1 MTVREYARSLADQNL
16 SQTEMY
22 DKIRA
27 YSNSLKSK
35 EEVKKKDSQTADPSS
50 ESSDNTGS
58 ESASGSSAQYEI
70 PEKYTKVAQPGSTH
84 KPGDGYEY
92 KYEINKE
99 GKGEYYTKKEGKDD
113 WIQASGVSEIAVAGE
128 FGHADFDKEKYFAQQ
143 NKNKKQNEEAKDL
156 DKKIAEQ
163 PDLTTVKETEVA
175 YTNVADTW
183 KTREG
188 KKASD
193 ASGRVYDEEKGETVK
208 VKDKAERAALTL
220 EDFDGDQK
228 QFDSYSKWK
237 ELDDKILYGGRKFEP
252 ITENWSHGKQAYNDF
267 IKLKNAKKPDGMSY
281 NDWRGMSSGDHMGE
295 RKDSEGNWVPSVRKK
310 LSLEFDKK
318 YPNIDYRTV
327 KKRGQGYVTEA
338 YTKEGLKS
346 DEIESLRQEQKK
358 YESSLDEG
366 QFVIGEESDFSKFFT
381 GENRVQ
387 LVKATEL
394 VPNPEAVND
403 FNTKYILPDENGN
416 SSDGINFSELTSKA
430 QSDWV
435 QENGEKAWDDLGD
448 LEKEKIKSAPLTVK
462 LDAAIQEAVSA
473 DPQIQKIELQTRD
486 KLAPLVSK
494 KQQELLKK
502 HDVNT
507 PEGNNAFNKEL
518 EDYYE
523 KIYIKEIKS
532 NEAYGNRVKEI
543 GAVGNKAFQ
552 VADNSFDRSNSWLA
566 TLDKG
571 SNLFNG
577 VPILDFA
584 TETFADSIEGFAK
597 GSKGIGSGFDKAMVS
612 YDTQQAKTARDNIKA
627 LQKAKAEGKIKDGQ
641 LFSHYGKKITYDE
654 KIKKLEQQEESWTE
668 ALEQNL
674 DEIKVS
680 DLETLKYQT
689 ANFDDGFDWSDV
701 VLTTAEALPQIGLAA
716 AGTFASAVVPPLA
729 PVLGALGTI
738 TMGVT
743 MYGDAYMDAAE
754 TGAQVDYDAENGSG
768 AWDNL
773 TEEDQRDYLVDG
785 LKDGRYHEPG
795 KAALISAVQTGMEK
809 IGAGKILAKT
819 QKALGVGKNG
829 LASIIA
835 GDFKQAAKS
844 ITAGALSKAEA
855 AGTEFVTEWG
865 QEIVGGIGKGMMVDG
880 GGGPYRY
887 VDGKAALEAGR
898 AGGIV
903 GFMLPFAGSVK
914 SQSAIEIRA
923 LSRKVAINFAPS
935 SEFGTAAQINADFF
949 KNAQKELD
957 KRLTTGKNPDGTEY
971 TKEQH
976 QEDSINIANIKNASD
991 KIPKGMDQQT
1001 REKMLDL
1008 MIKRDNLNRKIKDI
1022 GDKDLSVEEESELN
1036 ETKEQLQDIMKQEAL
1051 FKTSGNVRTAI
1062 RKSGKGNVDFQ
1073 DFSNAEDMNK
1083 YAKEQ
1088 KLKGWQEKNS
1098 ANHGVVL
1105 YDKKTG
1111 KERILINNELSL
1123 EDGNVNVGAHEFL
1136 HTVLRN
1142 TVQNSKGT
1150 AIALGKS
1157 LGSYLEGIDSSQVDV
1172 NSDYG
1177 KRLAAY
1183 KNDPAN
1189 IKGEEAITLF
1199 SDAIANGSIK
1209 FNENVFTKIGDA
1221 FRRTLQAAGIKNV
1234 RFNTGRDVYN
1244 FVKDYNKSIEKG
1256 EGLNKAQQ
1264 ALLDGRA
1271 EGDLVKREYKT
1282 KDSTADTKVSRKL
1295 TPEQDQQAQTK
1306 VKEIQELQKESEALA
1321 KKYKKYKKDSEGNV
1335 LKDKQ
1340 GNPVL
1345 DVIKGAKQQRLETE
1359 LAADIKPT
1367 VDSFVESRTKALYD
1381 PIPADAKK
1389 GVTRQEFVQSMK
1401 SDIST
1406 MINNEFKAKQP
1417 LEKFITSR
1425 GFVRANSLAKRL
1437 GIKSVEQGIDQ
1448 SIDTASNITNET
1460 DGDVKTE
1467 TETRTTQ
1474 SPRATTQFTPDFVA
1488 NLDVNAEGKTEA
1500 EVNEEIQKQF
1510 DGAIAKDLEA
1520 MGPVTTFG
1528 QTKDIGPA
1536 LAALMEKATQG
1547 RTEKV
1552 VNGEKKIVKTP
1563 GIPAKVFMEKSKNI
1577 AKKYAVSGALTAVKQ
1592 YLDANAQRDFNNLP
1606 DAFAPNS
1613 GKATFIPENVKKALY
1628 KKNDKDQFVLDKS
1641 KTLADYKAL
1650 LGDME
1655 KPVYRAS
1662 EATTI
1667 KGLIALSLRNRMF
1680 EQAVPD
1686 AVERSVTG
1694 VKFSKQAEQD
1704 FDYEEALKTKVKVDS
1719 KEGKQQ
1725 LEGIANARTKK
1736 AVNDLL
1742 NLPNL
1747 TITAENRAALQAE
1760 LLEIIESDPNFD
1772 LDVFEAGVLQNSGA
1786 IRTRLKNGNVV
1797 YELTNGK
1804 TIPGVYT
1811 STSSKTGK
1819 KNFKPPTPAQI
1830 EKKFGT
1836 GVTLVAD
1843 RNRLY
1848 YGKTDPAY
1856 IAAKDA
1862 ANANTQKSKIK
1873 AKRVRAKN
1881 ARTKEAAKQA
1891 KDNLS
1896 VLESVAL
1903 KLEAMVEANPASI
1916 KFASMIIEGSYQAT
1930 TGLTKIAGQINSAS
1944 VDPQFASVGKSNQIG
1959 GKEKYR
1965 EEHSPPASVV
1975 GGSLIWAI
1983 KNGQVKEVMKGVR
1996 ANYFQTLLSKA
2007 DDVKLDRAG
2016 LDSTLPPGV
2025 SIMTPNAGIRRFA
2038 AAGINLNTIKD
2049 FKTGKDF
2056 AEIMNVGVETKE
2068 SKRNPNIVYA
2078 QNSLINEQIKGDL
2091 EVDVTMDKAAIKKF
2105 DPHGIIEVVSNRL
2118 FGEANYFKL
2127 NDTQKAAVQKEM
2139 ITKNIAKL
2147 TQARIKAYEP
2157 IASLEL
2163 KASKRNTKTYGGKVN
2178 PEMTIAEQLTVLSTY
2193 DQAARKARSLD
2204 TPKKGISVFDFDDT
2218 LAKTK
2223 EKVIVNKLDGT
2234 STEISAAQFA
2244 AQALQLESEGSTF
2257 DFSNFENVSKGTAKG
2272 PLADLALRRQDK
2284 FGSKDIFVLTARP
2297 QASAQAIKTFLDGI
2311 GLNLPIENITG
2322 LADGSPAAKGNWV
2335 AGKAAKGYNDFYF
2348 ADDAYKNVEA
2358 VQEVL
2363 SQVDVDSEVQIAKFS
2378 KRKVFDQVFNDIIE
2392 SSTGIE
2398 TYKEYSRAKAQTVGK
2413 KKGRFNFFTTP
2424 SAEDFL
2430 GLLYKTL
2437 GKGKKG
2443 DAQLDFYKKNLI
2455 DTYNRAEMAVT
2466 KAKIQAA
2473 NDFKALKR
2481 NLKTLPKS
2489 LSKEVG
2495 YGGFTFSQAVRVAAW
2510 SRQGLTIPG
2519 LSKTDLKALNT
2530 IIDNDA
2536 ELNTFVDELIKIQK
2550 GKPYP
2555 APSKDWLGGNIT
2567 SDILNDINKVNRK
2580 EYLQEWQEN
2589 VDIIFSEKNM
2599 NKLEAAYGPKYV
2611 EALRDTLRRMKSGSN
2626 RPLGGSRVVNQLLDW
2641 LNNSVGAIMF
2651 LNTRS
2656 AVLQTLS
2663 AVNFIGVGNNS
2674 LLNSAKAFLNQK
2686 QYWKDFQTLM
2696 NSPYLVERRNG
2707 LKINVSESEIA
2718 DAVADSSNKAK
2729 SVLGLLLNKGFVLTR
2744 FADSFAIATGGA
2756 AFYRNQL
2763 DMYLNQGMDQK
2774 LAEQKAFEDFYQIA
2788 EVNQQSS
2795 NPSKISQQQ
2804 ASGAGRV
2811 ILAFANTPMQY
2822 ARIIKRSTQDLI
2834 NGRGDWKKHVGTI
2847 AFYGVAQNLIF
2858 NALQNAL
2865 FSEAFG
2871 EDEED
2876 EEKEDKTGRIANGM
2890 ADSLLSGL
2898 GIQGKAA
2905 LALKNSLITLA
2916 QENNKKSPKFVK
2928 AVYDLFDFSPPLDS
2942 KFRKL
2947 RSAANTFT
2955 WERELM
2961 KEKGFSLDNPAYL
2974 AGAQV
2979 ISGLTNLPLDR
2990 AISKLNN
2997 IRGIMS
3003 EQSEKWQKVALA
3015 LGWSTWDVGLGY
3027 YGGFDPVKPLTPEQ
3041 QYDLDVSNMKK
3052 DTTSAQQKQTLLDL
3066 GLTRAEIKKLKYEE
3080 DRVKKIIAL
3089 QKKKKDARSKK

>member
-1 MTVREYARSLADQNL
+1 M
-16 SQTEMY
+16 
-22 DKIRA
+22 
-27 YSNSLKSK
+27 
-35 EEVKKKDSQTADPSS
+35 
-50 ESSDNTGS
+50 
-58 ESASGSSAQYEI
+58 
-70 PEKYTKVAQPGSTH
+70 
-84 KPGDGYEY
+84 
-92 KYEINKE
+92 
-99 GKGEYYTKKEGKDD
+99 
-113 WIQASGVSEIAVAGE
+113 
-128 FGHADFDKEKYFAQQ
+128 
-143 NKNKKQNEEAKDL
+143 
-156 DKKIAEQ
+156 
-163 PDLTTVKETEVA
+163 
-175 YTNVADTW
+175 
-183 KTREG
+183 
-188 KKASD
+188 
-193 ASGRVYDEEKGETVK
+193 
-208 VKDKAERAALTL
+208 
-220 EDFDGDQK
+220 
-228 QFDSYSKWK
+228 
-237 ELDDKILYGGRKFEP
+237 
-252 ITENWSHGKQAYNDF
+252 
-267 IKLKNAKKPDGMSY
+267 
-281 NDWRGMSSGDHMGE
+281 
-295 RKDSEGNWVPSVRKK
+295 
-310 LSLEFDKK
+310 
-318 YPNIDYRTV
+318 
-327 KKRGQGYVTEA
+327 
-338 YTKEGLKS
+338 
-346 DEIESLRQEQKK
+346 
-358 YESSLDEG
+358 
-366 QFVIGEESDFSKFFT
+366 
-381 GENRVQ
+381 
-387 LVKATEL
+387 
-394 VPNPEAVND
+394 
-403 FNTKYILPDENGN
+403 
-416 SSDGINFSELTSKA
+416 
-430 QSDWV
+430 
-435 QENGEKAWDDLGD
+435 
-448 LEKEKIKSAPLTVK
+448 
-462 LDAAIQEAVSA
+462 
-473 DPQIQKIELQTRD
+473 
-486 KLAPLVSK
+486 
-494 KQQELLKK
+494 
-502 HDVNT
+502 
-507 PEGNNAFNKEL
+507 
-518 EDYYE
+518 
-523 KIYIKEIKS
+523 
-532 NEAYGNRVKEI
+532 
-543 GAVGNKAFQ
+543 
-552 VADNSFDRSNSWLA
+552 
-566 TLDKG
+566 
-571 SNLFNG
+571 
-577 VPILDFA
+577 
-584 TETFADSIEGFAK
+584 
-597 GSKGIGSGFDKAMVS
+597 
-612 YDTQQAKTARDNIKA
+612 
-627 LQKAKAEGKIKDGQ
+627 
-641 LFSHYGKKITYDE
+641 
-654 KIKKLEQQEESWTE
+654 
-668 ALEQNL
+668 
-674 DEIKVS
+674 
-680 DLETLKYQT
+680 
-689 ANFDDGFDWSDV
+689 
-701 VLTTAEALPQIGLAA
+701 
-716 AGTFASAVVPPLA
+716 
-729 PVLGALGTI
+729 
-738 TMGVT
+738 
-743 MYGDAYMDAAE
+743 
-754 TGAQVDYDAENGSG
+754 
-768 AWDNL
+768 
-773 TEEDQRDYLVDG
+773 
-785 LKDGRYHEPG
+785 
-795 KAALISAVQTGMEK
+795 
-809 IGAGKILAKT
+809 
-819 QKALGVGKNG
+819 
-829 LASIIA
+829 
-835 GDFKQAAKS
+835 
-844 ITAGALSKAEA
+844 
-855 AGTEFVTEWG
+855 
-865 QEIVGGIGKGMMVDG
+865 
-880 GGGPYRY
+880 
-887 VDGKAALEAGR
+887 
-898 AGGIV
+898 
-903 GFMLPFAGSVK
+903 
-914 SQSAIEIRA
+914 
-923 LSRKVAINFAPS
+923 
-935 SEFGTAAQINADFF
+935 
-949 KNAQKELD
+949 
-957 KRLTTGKNPDGTEY
+957 
-971 TKEQH
+971 
-976 QEDSINIANIKNASD
+976 
-991 KIPKGMDQQT
+991 
-1001 REKMLDL
+1001 
-1008 MIKRDNLNRKIKDI
+1008 
-1022 GDKDLSVEEESELN
+1022 
-1036 ETKEQLQDIMKQEAL
+1036 QLQ
-1051 FKTSGNVRTAI
+1051 
-1062 RKSGKGNVDFQ
+1062 
-1073 DFSNAEDMNK
+1073 
-1083 YAKEQ
+1083 
-1088 KLKGWQEKNS
+1088 
-1098 ANHGVVL
+1098 
-1105 YDKKTG
+1105 
-1111 KERILINNELSL
+1111 ILQL
-1123 EDGNVNVGAHEFL
+1123 
-1136 HTVLRN
+1136 
-1142 TVQNSKGT
+1142 
-1150 AIALGKS
+1150 
-1157 LGSYLEGIDSSQVDV
+1157 
-1172 NSDYG
+1172 
-1177 KRLAAY
+1177 
-1183 KNDPAN
+1183 
-1189 IKGEEAITLF
+1189 
-1199 SDAIANGSIK
+1199 
-1209 FNENVFTKIGDA
+1209 
-1221 FRRTLQAAGIKNV
+1221 
-1234 RFNTGRDVYN
+1234 
-1244 FVKDYNKSIEKG
+1244 
-1256 EGLNKAQQ
+1256 
-1264 ALLDGRA
+1264 
-1271 EGDLVKREYKT
+1271 
-1282 KDSTADTKVSRKL
+1282 
-1295 TPEQDQQAQTK
+1295 
-1306 VKEIQELQKESEALA
+1306 
-1321 KKYKKYKKDSEGNV
+1321 
-1335 LKDKQ
+1335 
-1340 GNPVL
+1340 
-1345 DVIKGAKQQRLETE
+1345 
-1359 LAADIKPT
+1359 
-1367 VDSFVESRTKALYD
+1367 
-1381 PIPADAKK
+1381 
-1389 GVTRQEFVQSMK
+1389 
-1401 SDIST
+1401 
-1406 MINNEFKAKQP
+1406 
-1417 LEKFITSR
+1417 
-1425 GFVRANSLAKRL
+1425 
-1437 GIKSVEQGIDQ
+1437 
-1448 SIDTASNITNET
+1448 

-1467 TETRTTQ
+1467 TETRTAQ
-1474 SPRATTQFTPDFVA
+1474 SPRATTKFTPDFVG
-1488 NLDVNAEGKTEA
+1488 NLGIKTEGKTEA
-1500 EVNEEIQKQF
+1500 EINEEVQKQF
-1510 DGAIAKDLEA
+1510 DEAIAKDLEA

-1536 LAALMEKATQG
+1536 LAALMEKATG
-1547 RTEKV
+1547 M
-1552 VNGEKKIVKTP
+1552 
-1563 GIPAKVFMEKSKNI
+1563 PAKVFEQKNKNI
-1577 AKKYAVSGALTAVKQ
+1577 AKKDATSGALTAVKQ

-1606 DAFAPNS
+1606 DAFAPGS

-1662 EATTI
+1662 EAQTI
-1667 KGLIALSLRNRMF
+1667 KGLIALSLRNRIF

-1725 LEGIANARTKK
+1725 LEGIASAKTKQ
-1736 AVNDLL
+1736 AVNKLL

-1830 EKKFGT
+1830 EKKFGP

-1848 YGKTDPAY
+1848 YGQTDPAY

-1873 AKRVRAKN
+1873 AKRVIAKN

-1891 KDNLS
+1891 KDNLN

-1944 VDPQFASVGKSNQIG
+1944 VDPQFASEGKSNQIG

-2016 LDSTLPPGV
+2016 LSSTLPPGV

-2038 AAGINLNTIKD
+2038 AVQDLIEGPGINLNTIKD
-2049 FKTGKDF
+2049 FNGKTF

-2078 QNSLINEQIKGDL
+2078 QNALISEQIKGDL

-2105 DPHGIIEVVSNRL
+2105 DPHGMIEVVSNRL

-2178 PEMTIAEQLTVLSTY
+2178 PEMTIAEQLTILGTY

-2244 AQALQLESEGSTF
+2244 AQALQLESEGATF

-2335 AGKAAKGYNDFYF
+2335 AGKAAQGYNDFYF

-2378 KRKVFDQVFNDIIE
+2378 KRKVFDKIFNDIIE

-2398 TYKEYSRAKAQTVGK
+2398 TYKEYSKAKAQTVGR

-2530 IIDNDA
+2530 IIDNNA

-2626 RPLGGSRVVNQLLDW
+2626 RPLGGSRVVNQVLDW

-2763 DMYLNQGMDQK
+2763 DMYLKQGMDQK

-2865 FSEAFG
+2865 FAEAFG

-2876 EEKEDKTGRIANGM
+2876 EEKENKTGRIANGM

-2905 LALKNSLITLA
+2905 LSLKNALITLA
-2916 QENNKKSPKFVK
+2916 KENDKDKPKFVK

-2947 RSAANTFT
+2947 RVAANTFT
-2955 WERELM
+2955 WDRQLM

-2979 ISGLTNLPLDR
+2979 VSGLTNIPLDR
-2990 AISKLNN
+2990 AIQKLNN

-3003 EQSEKWQKVALA
+3003 ERSEKWQKVALS

-3041 QYDLDVSNMKK
+3041 QYDLDVANMKK
-3052 DTTSAQQKQTLLDL
+3052 ETTSAQQKKMLLDL
-3066 GLTRAEIKKLKYEE
+3066 GLTRAEIKKLRYEE

-3089 QKKKKDARSKK
+3089 QKKKKDGK

>member
-1 MTVREYARSLADQNL
+1 MTLLQYVSSLQDTGL
-16 SQTEMY
+16 SQEEIFAKAQEFKGRTKTE
-22 DKIRA
+22 K
-27 YSNSLKSK
+27 
-35 EEVKKKDSQTADPSS
+35 VKTKDSQKDPSS

-58 ESASGSSAQYEI
+58 KSASGSSAQYEI
-70 PEKYTKVAQPGSTH
+70 PEQYTRVAQPGSTY

-92 KYEINKE
+92 KYEIGKE
-99 GKGEYYTKKEGKDD
+99 GKGEYYTKKEGAND
-113 WIQASGVSEIAVAGE
+113 WTRASGVSEIAVASE

-143 NKNKKQNEEAKDL
+143 NKNKKQIEEAKKL
-156 DKKIAEQ
+156 NEKIAQQ
-163 PDLTTVKETEVA
+163 PALTTVKETEVD
-175 YTNVADTW
+175 YVNVADTW
-183 KTREG
+183 KTRES
-188 KKASD
+188 KKASK
-193 ASGRVYDEEKGETVK
+193 ASDRVYDEEKGETVK

-228 QFDSYSKWK
+228 QFDQYSKWK
-237 ELDDKILYGGRKFEP
+237 ELDSKTEANRDSKGNYYAGRGAMGSGRNKKLFAELKEQGRNPVVANNLIYADKKGSISEEEW
-252 ITENWSHGKQAYNDF
+252 T
-267 IKLKNAKKPDGMSY
+267 KLDK
-281 NDWRGMSSGDHMGE
+281 E
-295 RKDSEGNWVPSVRKK
+295 RKE
-310 LSLEFDKK
+310 
-318 YPNIDYRTV
+318 Y
-327 KKRGQGYVTEA
+327 EA
-338 YTKEGLKS
+338 
-346 DEIESLRQEQKK
+346 
-358 YESSLDEG
+358 SLDEG

-416 SSDGINFSELTSKA
+416 SSSGINFSELTSTA
-430 QSDWV
+430 QSEWI
-435 QENGEKAWDDLGD
+435 QENGQKAWDNLGA
-448 LEKEKIKSAPLTVK
+448 LEKEKIRSAPLEAK
-462 LDAAIQEAVSA
+462 LDAAIQQAVSA
-473 DPQIQKIELQTRD
+473 DPQIQKIELETRD
-486 KLAPLVSK
+486 KLAPLVAE

-502 HDVNT
+502 HDINT
-507 PEGNNAFNKEL
+507 PEGNDAFNKEL
-518 EDYYE
+518 EDYYK

-552 VADNSFDRSNSWLA
+552 VADNSFDRSNSWL
-566 TLDKG
+566 TKLDRL
-571 SNLFNG
+571 SG
-577 VPILDFA
+577 VADGMPGIDWVN
-584 TETFADSIEGFAK
+584 ETSADLIEGFAK

-612 YDTQQAKTARDNIKA
+612 YDTQKAKVARDNIKA

-641 LFSHYGKKITYDE
+641 LFSHYGKKITYEE
-654 KIKKLEQQEESWTE
+654 KIKKLEQEEESWTE

-680 DLETLKYQT
+680 DLETLKYKT
-689 ANFDDGFDWSDV
+689 ANFDDGYDWSDI
-701 VLTTAEALPQIGLAA
+701 VLTTAEALPQIGLATVGTIA
-716 AGTFASAVVPPLA
+716 AGVAPPLA

-768 AWDNL
+768 AWDDL

-795 KAALISAVQTGMEK
+795 KAALVAAVQTGMEK

-844 ITAGALSKAEA
+844 ITAGALAKGESAL
-855 AGTEFVTEWG
+855 TEFVTEWG

-903 GFMLPFAGSVK
+903 GFMLPFGGSVK

-1008 MIKRDNLNRKIKDI
+1008 MIKRDNLTRKIKDI

-1150 AIALGKS
+1150 AVALGKS
-1157 LGSYLEGIDSSQVDV
+1157 LQSYLEGIDSSQVDA

-1234 RFNTGRDVYN
+1234 RFDTGRDVYN

-1256 EGLNKAQQ
+1256 KGLSKAQQ

-1271 EGDLVKREYKT
+1271 EGDLVKREYRT

-1306 VKEIQELQKESEALA
+1306 VKEIQELQKEGQALA
-1321 KKYKKYKKDSEGNV
+1321 KKF
-1335 LKDKQ
+1335 DK
-1340 GNPVL
+1340 PFV
-1345 DVIKGAKQQRLETE
+1345 KSAKQQRLEKE

-1401 SDIST
+1401 SDIAT

-1448 SIDTASNITNET
+1448 SIDTASNITTKT

-1474 SPRATTQFTPDFVA
+1474 SPRATTQFTPDFIA

-1510 DGAIAKDLEA
+1510 DEAIAKDLEA

-1577 AKKYAVSGALTAVKQ
+1577 AKKYATSGALTAVKQ

-1667 KGLIALSLRNRMF
+1667 KGLIALSLRNRIF

-1704 FDYEEALKTKVKVDS
+1704 FDYEKALKTKVKVDS

-1786 IRTRLKNGNVV
+1786 IRTRLENGNVV
-1797 YELTNGK
+1797 YQLTNGK

-1830 EKKFGT
+1830 QKKFGT

-1856 IAAKDA
+1856 IAAKEA

-1891 KDNLS
+1891 KDNLN

-1944 VDPQFASVGKSNQIG
+1944 VDPQFASEGKSNQVG

-2056 AEIMNVGVETKE
+2056 AEIMNVGVETRE

-2078 QNSLINEQIKGDL
+2078 QNSLISEQIKGDL

-2105 DPHGIIEVVSNRL
+2105 DPHGMIEVVSNRL

-2139 ITKNIAKL
+2139 ITHNIAKL

-2178 PEMTIAEQLTVLSTY
+2178 PEMTIAEQLTILGTY

-2244 AQALQLESEGSTF
+2244 AQALQLESEGATF

-2335 AGKAAKGYNDFYF
+2335 AGKAAQGYNDFYF

-2378 KRKVFDQVFNDIIE
+2378 KRKVFDQIFNDIIE

-2398 TYKEYSRAKAQTVGK
+2398 TYKEYSKAKAQTVGK
-2413 KKGRFNFFTTP
+2413 KKGKFNFFTTP

-2519 LSKTDLKALNT
+2519 LSKTDSKALNT
-2530 IIDNDA
+2530 IIDNNA
-2536 ELNTFVDELIKIQK
+2536 ELNTFVDELLKIQK

-2626 RPLGGSRVVNQLLDW
+2626 RPLGGSRVVNQVLDW

-2729 SVLGLLLNKGFVLTR
+2729 SVLGLLLSKGFVLTR

-2763 DMYLNQGMDQK
+2763 DMYLKQGMDQK

-2822 ARIIKRSTQDLI
+2822 ARIIKRSSQDLI
-2834 NGRGDWKKHVGTI
+2834 NGRGDWKKHIGTI

-2865 FSEAFG
+2865 FAEAFG

-2876 EEKEDKTGRIANGM
+2876 EKKENKTGKIANGM

-2928 AVYDLFDFSPPLDS
+2928 AVYELFDFSPPLDA

-2947 RSAANTFT
+2947 RVAANTFT
-2955 WERELM
+2955 WDRELM

-2979 ISGLTNLPLDR
+2979 VSGLTNIPLDR
-2990 AISKLNN
+2990 AIQKLNN

-3003 EQSEKWQKVALA
+3003 ERSEKWQKVALA

-3027 YGGFDPVKPLTPEQ
+3027 YGGFDPVKPLTTEQ

-3052 DTTSAQQKQTLLDL
+3052 ETTAAQQKQTLLDL
-3066 GLTRAEIKKLKYEE
+3066 GLTRAEIKKLRYEE

-3089 QKKKKDARSKK
+3089 QKKKKNAGSQK

>member
-1 MTVREYARSLADQNL
+1 MTLLQYVSSLQDHWICLSEEIFAKAQEWKRQDQPEKVEN
-16 SQTEMY
+16 
-22 DKIRA
+22 
-27 YSNSLKSK
+27 
-35 EEVKKKDSQTADPSS
+35 EEVKTKDSQKDPSS

-70 PEKYTKVAQPGSTH
+70 PEQYTRVAQPGSTY

-92 KYEINKE
+92 KYEIGKE
-99 GKGEYYTKKEGKDD
+99 GKGEYYTKKEGAND
-113 WIQASGVSEIAVAGE
+113 WTRASGVSEIAVASE

-143 NKNKKQNEEAKDL
+143 NKNKKQIEEARKL
-156 DKKIAEQ
+156 DEKIAKQ
-163 PDLTTVKETEVA
+163 PALTTVKETDIA

-183 KTREG
+183 RTREG
-188 KKASD
+188 KKASE
-193 ASGRVYDEEKGETVK
+193 ASDRVYDEEKGETVK

-228 QFDSYSKWK
+228 QFDQYSKWK
-237 ELDDKILYGGRKFEP
+237 ELDSKTEANRDSKGNYYAGRGAMGSGRNKKLFAELKEQGRNPVVANNLIYADKKGSISEEEW
-252 ITENWSHGKQAYNDF
+252 T
-267 IKLKNAKKPDGMSY
+267 KLDK
-281 NDWRGMSSGDHMGE
+281 E
-295 RKDSEGNWVPSVRKK
+295 RKE
-310 LSLEFDKK
+310 
-318 YPNIDYRTV
+318 
-327 KKRGQGYVTEA
+327 
-338 YTKEGLKS
+338 
-346 DEIESLRQEQKK
+346 

-366 QFVIGEESDFSKFFT
+366 QFVIAEESDFSKFFT
-381 GENRVQ
+381 GEDRVQ
-387 LVKATEL
+387 LVKAEEL
-394 VPNPEAVND
+394 VPTPEAVND

-416 SSDGINFSELTSKA
+416 SSDGINFSELTSTA
-430 QSDWV
+430 QSDWIK
-435 QENGEKAWDDLGD
+435 ENGQKAWDNLGD
-448 LEKEKIKSAPLTVK
+448 LEKEKIKSAPLKVK
-462 LDAAIQEAVSA
+462 LDAAIQQAVSA

-486 KLAPLVSK
+486 KLAPLVAE

-577 VPILDFA
+577 LPGLDLT
-584 TETFADSIEGFAK
+584 TETLMDLTEGFAK

-612 YDTQQAKTARDNIKA
+612 YDTQQAKIARDNIKA

-641 LFSHYGKKITYDE
+641 LFSHYGKKVTYDE

-680 DLETLKYQT
+680 DLETLKYKT

-729 PVLGALGTI
+729 PVLGALGTV
-738 TMGVT
+738 TMGIT

-768 AWDNL
+768 AWDDL

-785 LKDGRYHEPG
+785 LKDGRYHKPG
-795 KAALISAVQTGMEK
+795 EAAVVSAVQTAMEK

-1008 MIKRDNLNRKIKDI
+1008 MVKRDNLNRKIADI
-1022 GDKDLSVEEESELN
+1022 GDKDLSVEEESQLN

-1123 EDGNVNVGAHEFL
+1123 EDSNVNVGAHEFL

-1157 LGSYLEGIDSSQVDV
+1157 LQSYLEGIDSSQVDA
-1172 NSDYG
+1172 NSAYG

-1183 KNDPAN
+1183 KDDAAN

-1199 SDAIANGSIK
+1199 SDAIANGDIK

-1234 RFNTGRDVYN
+1234 RFDTGRDVYN

-1256 EGLNKAQQ
+1256 KGLSKAQQ
-1264 ALLDGRA
+1264 ALLEGRA
-1271 EGDLVKREYKT
+1271 EGDLVKREYRT
-1282 KDSTADTKVSRKL
+1282 KDSTADAKVSRKL

-1306 VKEIQELQKESEALA
+1306 VKEIQELQKEGQALA
-1321 KKYKKYKKDSEGNV
+1321 KKF
-1335 LKDKQ
+1335 DK
-1340 GNPVL
+1340 PFV
-1345 DVIKGAKQQRLETE
+1345 KSAKQQRLEKE
-1359 LAADIKPT
+1359 LAAEIKPT

-1401 SDIST
+1401 SDIAT

-1425 GFVRANSLAKRL
+1425 GFVRANSLAQRL
-1437 GIKSVEQGIDQ
+1437 GIKSAEQGIDKG
-1448 SIDTASNITNET
+1448 IDAASNITTKT

-1467 TETRTTQ
+1467 TETRTAQ

-1510 DGAIAKDLEA
+1510 DEAIAKDLEA

-1528 QTKDIGPA
+1528 QTKNIGPA
-1536 LAALMEKATQG
+1536 LAALMEKATG
-1547 RTEKV
+1547 M
-1552 VNGEKKIVKTP
+1552 
-1563 GIPAKVFMEKSKNI
+1563 PAKVFTDKTKNI
-1577 AKKYAVSGALTAVKQ
+1577 AKKDATSGALTAIKQ

-1628 KKNDKDQFVLDKS
+1628 KKNDKGQFVLDKS
-1641 KTLADYKAL
+1641 KTIKDYKDL

-1662 EATTI
+1662 EAQTI
-1667 KGLIALSLRNRMF
+1667 KGLIALSLRNRIF

-1725 LEGIANARTKK
+1725 LEGIANAKTKQ
-1736 AVNDLL
+1736 AVNKLL

-1830 EKKFGT
+1830 EKKFGP

-1848 YGKTDPAY
+1848 YGTTDPAY

-1891 KDNLS
+1891 KDNLN

-2016 LDSTLPPGV
+2016 LSSTLPPGV

-2038 AAGINLNTIKD
+2038 AVGKILKEKYGASGGPGINLNTIED
-2049 FKTGKDF
+2049 FNGKTF

-2078 QNSLINEQIKGDL
+2078 QNSLISEQIKGDL

-2105 DPHGIIEVVSNRL
+2105 DPHGMIEVVSNRL

-2139 ITKNIAKL
+2139 ITHNIAKL

-2178 PEMTIAEQLTVLSTY
+2178 PEMTIAEQLTVLGTY

-2244 AQALQLESEGSTF
+2244 AQALQLESEGATF

-2322 LADGSPAAKGNWV
+2322 LADGSPMAKGNWV
-2335 AGKAAKGYNDFYF
+2335 ADKAAQGYNDFYF

-2378 KRKVFDQVFNDIIE
+2378 KRKVFDQIFNDIIE

-2398 TYKEYSRAKAQTVGK
+2398 TYKEYSKAKAQTVGR

-2519 LSKTDLKALNT
+2519 LSKTDSKALNA

-2641 LNNSVGAIMF
+2641 LNNSVGAVMF
-2651 LNTRS
+2651 LNTRL

-2763 DMYLNQGMDQK
+2763 DMYLAQGMDQK

-2811 ILAFANTPMQY
+2811 VLAFANTPMQY

-2865 FSEAFG
+2865 FAEAFG

-2876 EEKEDKTGRIANGM
+2876 EKKEDKTGRIANGM

-2905 LALKNSLITLA
+2905 LSLKNALITLA

-2928 AVYDLFDFSPPLDS
+2928 AVYDLFDFSPPLDA

-2947 RSAANTFT
+2947 RVAANTFT
-2955 WERELM
+2955 WDRELM

-2979 ISGLTNLPLDR
+2979 ISGLTNIPLDR
-2990 AISKLNN
+2990 AIQKLNN

-3052 DTTSAQQKQTLLDL
+3052 ETTAAQQKQTLLDL
-3066 GLTRAEIKKLKYEE
+3066 GLTRAEIKKLRYEE

-3089 QKKKKDARSKK
+3089 QKKKKKWQIVLYTVK